1 MDLARISS
9 LIPRSAAIEAGL
21 KVGDVI
27 THVNGDPINYFSDLK
42 VAVEGSN
49 GAPLSLTVYRSGQT
63 RYFDLKPKKDRRAK

>member
-42 VAVEGSN
+42 GAVEGSM
-49 GAPLSLTVYRSGQT
+49 AHRCH
-63 RYFDLKPKKDRRAK
+63 